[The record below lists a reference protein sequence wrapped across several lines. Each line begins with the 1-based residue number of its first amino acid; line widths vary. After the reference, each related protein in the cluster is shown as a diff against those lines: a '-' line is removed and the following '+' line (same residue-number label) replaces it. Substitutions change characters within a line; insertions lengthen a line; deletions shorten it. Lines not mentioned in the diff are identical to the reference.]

1 MVMKDERAY
10 LFFALAFDLAAGF
23 LDLTEVFLGLALA
36 AGFFLTTVFF
46 LADAGLRLGAAA
58 VFLVAFLAAVACLR
72 LAGALAGSF
81 FMAGAGAVFG
91 STFPIIGEGVEEKE
105 EDGAAGIE
113 AVALTAAPAAGSL
126 MAVSQ
131 PGVNISRRSRET
143 GLARPQRGQ
152 WAS

>member
-1 MVMKDERAY
+1 MVMKDERGY

-23 LDLTEVFLGLALA
+23 LDLTEVFFGFAFA

-46 LADAGLRLGAAA
+46 LAAAGLRLGAAA
-58 VFLVAFLAAVACLR
+58 VFLAAVACLR

-91 STFPIIGEGVEEKE
+91 SKLPIIGEGVEE
-105 EDGAAGIE
+105 GAAGME
-113 AVALTAAPAAGSL
+113 AGAPTAAPAAGSL